1 MLKRVEEIKEKF
13 LKAIE
18 SKPVEIISHHDTDGI
33 TSAAI
38 LATALSR
45 LDKKFSIKIVKQ
57 LESETL
63 KETSNK
69 NVTIFLDLASSALT
83 ELSSKENI
91 FIIDHHEIPGKI
103 PENINFINPHEF
115 DKQEISAAG
124 LTYLFVKSIDSKNK
138 DLSNLA
144 VVGMIGDMLDRNI
157 SKLNNS
163 VLNDA
168 EVIIKKGLLLY
179 PATRPINRT
188 LEFSSSMFIPG
199 VTGNSRG
206 VFELLKEAGIE
217 KQNSEYKSLIELDEQ
232 EMSRLITQIM
242 LRVIEKKPE
251 ELIGNIYLVKFF
263 NRLQDARELS
273 ATINA
278 CSRLDYSDVALSF
291 CLGSKK
297 ALKRAEDIYVEY
309 KQHLMDALNYIT
321 RSEKIEGKN
330 YVIINAK
337 QEIKD
342 TIIGTVASILSNS
355 PNYLEGTIIATM
367 AYSGEKIKISLR
379 VAGRNGNR
387 NVRELLESIVN
398 EVGGECGGHPLAAGC
413 LIDKSK
419 EEAFLNL
426 LKSRLEIQVIKI

>member
-18 SKPVEIISHHDTDGI
+18 NKPVEIISHHDTDGI

-45 LDKKFSIKIVKQ
+45 LDKKFSIRIVKQ
-57 LESETL
+57 LDHEALEKVNS
-63 KETSNK
+63 K
-69 NVTIFLDLASSALT
+69 NVTIFLDLASSSLE
-83 ELSSKENI
+83 ELSSKEDI
-91 FIIDHHEIPGKI
+91 FIIDHHEIPEKI

-124 LTYLFVKSIDSKNK
+124 LSYLFVKSIDSKNK

-188 LEFSSSMFIPG
+188 LEFSSSFFIPG

-206 VFELLKEAGIE
+206 VFELLKEVGIE
-217 KQNSEYKSLIELDEQ
+217 KQNGEYKTLIELDEQ

-278 CSRLDYSDVALSF
+278 CSRLDYSDVALAF

-309 KQHLMDALNYIT
+309 KQHLMEALNYIT
-321 RSEKIEGKN
+321 RSEKIQGKD

-355 PNYLEGTIIATM
+355 PNYLEGTIIAT
-367 AYSGEKIKISLR
+367 R
-379 VAGRNGNR
+379 
-387 NVRELLESIVN
+387 
-398 EVGGECGGHPLAAGC
+398 
-413 LIDKSK
+413 
-419 EEAFLNL
+419 
-426 LKSRLEIQVIKI
+426 